1 MNELVL
7 KIEENVT
14 PQISAQIQKTFEPM
28 VKMLAEFET
37 RYDEI
42 VASEI
47 TQDTCTKAKRLR
59 LDIAKVRTTTENV
72 RKAEKEEHLRAGKA
86 IDGVANIL
94 KFAVTKKEEKLEEIE
109 KHFET
114 IEAERIAKLAQDRA
128 IELMAY
134 ECENVAGLGTMDE
147 MVYANFLTGAKINF
161 ENKKE
166 SERKAEEERLR
177 LIEVEKLHNQRKE
190 LLLPVWNF
198 VPENKRNDNFGNLSE
213 LEWNE
218 RLNWTLN
225 EKKLEDER
233 QEKIIIENELLKKE
247 AEEKEKQR
255 KEEVRIAEE
264 KLKAELAKAE
274 AERKAIEEK
283 NRIERERVYAEAKKL
298 KAEQDAILEK
308 ERAERAKIEAELKA
322 QKEADKMAEYKI
334 LAIEKEKLLAEK
346 KAKSAPDKTKLENLA
361 NSFDTF
367 ILPDVNSEEAV
378 KTINDV
384 RGLLANVSAFIRQR
398 NEQI

>member
-134 ECENVAGLGTMDE
+134 ECENIAGLGTMNE

-218 RLNWTLN
+218 RLNCTLN
-225 EKKLEDER
+225 EKKVYDEQ
-233 QEKIIIENELLKKE
+233 QEKIRQDNERLKKE

-255 KEEVRIAEE
+255 KEEARIAEE
-264 KLKAELAKAE
+264 KLKEKLAKAE

-322 QKEADKMAEYKI
+322 KKEADEMAEYRR
-334 LAIEKEKLLAEK
+334 LTIEKEKLLAEK

-367 ILPDVNSEEAV
+367 ILPEVNSEEAV

-384 RGLLANVSAFIRQR
+384 KGLLAKVSAFIRQR